1 MSIKK
6 KNNIYYYFMN
16 KCKSMSSLDNYIKEP
31 KKVNS
36 FNDFENLILN
46 GSVNFLSYGTYLAR
60 NPNTT
65 RIQRQR
71 AIKNHYI
78 NYK

>member
-1 MSIKK
+1 
-6 KNNIYYYFMN
+6 MN
-16 KCKSMSSLDNYIKEP
+16 KCKSLSSLNNYIKEP

-36 FNDFENLILN
+36 FNDFEKLILN
-46 GSVNFLSYGTYLAR
+46 GSVNFLSYGTYLMK

-65 RIQRQR
+65 KVQRQI
-71 AIKNHYI
+71 AIKNHYS